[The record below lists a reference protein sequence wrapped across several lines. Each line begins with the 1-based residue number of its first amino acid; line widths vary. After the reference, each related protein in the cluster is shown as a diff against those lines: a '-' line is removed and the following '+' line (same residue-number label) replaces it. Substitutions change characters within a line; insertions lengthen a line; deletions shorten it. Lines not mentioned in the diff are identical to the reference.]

1 MELLQLNRSDSPRS
15 AGLRPF
21 ISVAIPTFRRPDMVR
36 RTVES
41 VLHQDFSDWELVISD
56 DEGPEGVS
64 WSVLSEYGRTE
75 PRIRVVEN
83 HRGRGQVEN
92 TNNAMLACRGNWIK
106 PLHDDDWLTP
116 GSLDTFAE
124 MARAYPT
131 AAFMT
136 STSHLVQD
144 GGIRYRRGGQVT
156 RYSSQECLADLY
168 LVGRTRVLGIV
179 PSTLLVNS
187 KVIRAGCLMRNYK
200 SISWGVDQLFFV
212 DLACQGDMVAIDDGL
227 IFYDMT
233 KHASITA
240 SKSFSQIDQ
249 ETLDLKRLTWS
260 LVEDKQGLPDPETMV
275 RALRVAR
282 LRGRFR
288 QQSLGATI
296 RDAMQILRP
305 SVMRAANQAIRA
317 RVRAPGQR

>member
-64 WSVLSEYGRTE
+64 WSILSEYARTE

-144 GGIRYRRGGQVT
+144 SGIRYRRGGQVT

-317 RVRAPGQR
+317 RVGAPGQR